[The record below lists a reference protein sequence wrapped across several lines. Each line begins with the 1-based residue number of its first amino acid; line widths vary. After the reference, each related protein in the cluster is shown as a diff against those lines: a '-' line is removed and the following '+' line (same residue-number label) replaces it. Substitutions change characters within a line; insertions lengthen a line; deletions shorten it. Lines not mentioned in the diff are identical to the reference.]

1 MLNCQIK
8 NLLKGPKATL
18 KENHKLLLYMAQN
31 GPAQAQEAGERRA
44 TKVQSPGWM
53 RIDGGIGQKGLKPHR
68 SGVARSEE
76 MDLRCP
82 KCNSNNLK
90 KVSLA
95 YQEGTYHIN
104 TRGRMRGLLFDGGGP
119 GILVGRT
126 TTGGSQQSALA
137 KRLNPPSKW
146 SYVKLVL
153 WSGVVTFI
161 ALILYVQQVMSS
173 SVPASSFP
181 VRLYLIFAPVVLLL
195 LVGIVWR
202 HNGSTYEQK
211 YAQWNES
218 FICGRCG
225 TVSKQAVS

>member
-1 MLNCQIK
+1 VELIR
-8 NLLKGPKATL
+8 
-18 KENHKLLLYMAQN
+18 E
-31 GPAQAQEAGERRA
+31 
-44 TKVQSPGWM
+44 
-53 RIDGGIGQKGLKPHR
+53 GLKPHR
-68 SGVARSEE
+68 SGVARGEE

-104 TRGRMRGLLFDGGGP
+104 TRGRMRGLRFAGGGP
-119 GILVGRT
+119 DILVGRT
-126 TTGGSQQSALA
+126 TTGGSQQSALS
-137 KRLNPPSKW
+137 KRLSPPSKW

-153 WSGVVTFI
+153 WSGVATFI
-161 ALILYVQQVMSS
+161 ALILYVQHVMSS
-173 SVPASSFP
+173 SVPASSLP

-218 FICGRCG
+218 FVCGRCG
-225 TVSKQAVS
+225 TVSKQALC

>member
-1 MLNCQIK
+1 
-8 NLLKGPKATL
+8 
-18 KENHKLLLYMAQN
+18 
-31 GPAQAQEAGERRA
+31 
-44 TKVQSPGWM
+44 
-53 RIDGGIGQKGLKPHR
+53 
-68 SGVARSEE
+68 

-95 YQEGTYHIN
+95 YQEGTYHVN
-104 TRGRMRGLLFDGGGP
+104 TRGRMRGLLFAGGGP
-119 GILVGRT
+119 DILVGRT

-137 KRLNPPSKW
+137 KHLSPPSKW

-161 ALILYVQQVMSS
+161 ALILYIQHVMSS
-173 SVPASSFP
+173 SVLASSLP
-181 VRLYLIFAPVVLLL
+181 VRLYLIFAPVVWLL

-202 HNGSTYEQK
+202 HNSSTYKQK

-225 TVSKQAVS
+225 TVSKQAVC